1 MSQESQ
7 TVEPVTLSPRSAART
22 SLPLIEELSPALTP
36 SAWEAASRFADYP
49 FFLFLDS
56 AATDSPG
63 GRYSFVTA
71 DPFATLFVRGAEVF
85 APAPKRYP
93 SGNPWAALA
102 EYLAPFRTARVPGL
116 PPFQGGAA
124 GLFGYGL
131 CQHVERLP
139 PPRRDEF
146 RVPDMAVGLYDWVLA
161 YDHHAGRA
169 WLLATGFPRRFEAG
183 RQCAAARLRWAREV
197 LKMPPRPPRLPRS
210 AELSVSEL
218 YPQFELAGLPGVTS
232 NFSHDG
238 YLRTVQRAIDY
249 IHAGPCGGSRRG

>member
-238 YLRTVQRAIDY
+238 YLR
-249 IHAGPCGGSRRG
+249 